1 MTCKVEVRFLPI
13 YELLDSLLVFSHPS
27 FHKKTEMGLDWRKRI
42 IKKIGSDFTD
52 SLNPDHVGLLSDY
65 ILTQPVFNLSINQWL
80 EQLAQTSSNEVTD
93 HLQYL
98 SRTGTEKYASFVES
112 FEKTLQLVMKWKEKY
127 FDQLDPAMI
136 SALEEDCLQ
145 KKEQIPHYT
154 PLDFIEK
161 VTNGFVLT
169 GFDDVQKII
178 LHPACHSSPI
188 VTYSHYKHLHI
199 YGYPVD
205 ISPIPDE
212 EPSSGLIQKGIC
224 LSDKNRL
231 KILRFL
237 GNEEKSFTDIVKFIG
252 LAKSTVHH
260 HMVHLRASGL
270 VQIILSPTAT
280 ERYRLREQ
288 GLETIFQNYHQYLFS
303 NEKLHPISEFD

>member
-1 MTCKVEVRFLPI
+1 MAFTIEVRFHPL
-13 YELLDSLLVFSHPS
+13 YELLNSLLVFSHPS
-27 FHKKTEMGLDWRKRI
+27 FYKKTDMGLEWRKSI

-52 SLNPDHVGLLSDY
+52 LLNPDHVGLLSDY
-65 ILTQPVFNLSINQWL
+65 IFTQPVSTLSIDQWL
-80 EQLAQTSSNEVTD
+80 EELIRTNMYEVMD
-93 HLQYL
+93 HLQNL
-98 SRTGTEKYASFVES
+98 SRAGTDKYSSFVES
-112 FEKTLQLVMKWKEKY
+112 YEKTLQLVMKWKEEY

-136 SALEEDCLQ
+136 STLEEDCLQ
-145 KKEQIPHYT
+145 KKEQVPHYT

-178 LHPACHSSPI
+178 LHPAFHSSPI
-188 VTYSHYKHLHI
+188 VTFAHYEHLHF

-205 ISPIPDE
+205 ISPITAE
-212 EPSSGLIQKGIC
+212 EPTSSLLQKGIA

-260 HMVHLRASGL
+260 HMVLLRASGL

-303 NEKLHPISEFD
+303 V